1 VAAGAPRGRR
11 SGKDQQVEDSHLG
24 EPEIAPREL
33 LPDRP
38 HRRPVAVEVAFVAA
52 HELER
57 TLPEQ
62 DLGPEVVVLQ
72 VLPDDA
78 VEQGDQ
84 RRALRVQRLRHLRE
98 ADPWNAR
105 ERVEELP

>member
-1 VAAGAPRGRR
+1 MAAGAARGRHG
-11 SGKDQQVEDSHLG
+11 GKDQQVENSHLG

-38 HRRPVAVEVAFVAA
+38 HGRAVAVEVAFVAA
-52 HELER
+52 YELER

-62 DLGPEVVVLQ
+62 SLGPEVVVLQ
-72 VLPDDA
+72 VLPNDA

-84 RRALRVQRLRHLRE
+84 CRALRVQRLRHLRE
-98 ADPWNAR
+98 ADPSNAR